1 MRRISK
7 EREDEKDSSK
17 GREDEKDE

>member
-1 MRRISK
+1 MRRMSK